1 MLIELFLVALNFFS
15 ISIGI
20 GFIITFEFFLGILSI
35 SSSFSPQEINLETV
49 IISFG
54 AGISQGYVPTLEEF
68 YEALGVKKAF
78 SKSSITDQSFV
89 RFVKDLAEAPQQTTK
104 KVRKV
109 WEDVMSCDHQST
121 PSPHSS
127 LKCNVC

>member
-49 IISFG
+49 IISF
-54 AGISQGYVPTLEEF
+54 
-68 YEALGVKKAF
+68 
-78 SKSSITDQSFV
+78 
-89 RFVKDLAEAPQQTTK
+89 
-104 KVRKV
+104 
-109 WEDVMSCDHQST
+109 
-121 PSPHSS
+121 
-127 LKCNVC
+127 

>member
-1 MLIELFLVALNFFS
+1 MLNFFDA
-15 ISIGI
+15 
-20 GFIITFEFFLGILSI
+20 
-35 SSSFSPQEINLETV
+35 ETV

-54 AGISQGYVPTLEEF
+54 AGISQGYVPTLQEF

-89 RFVKDLAEAPQQTTK
+89 SFAEELITNHKQTTK

-109 WEDVMSCDHQST
+109 WDDVMSCDHQST
-121 PSPHSS
+121 PSHELLLRIIYILRNSGKLVLPYTDNIDGIHDA
-127 LKCNVC
+127 V

>member
-49 IISFG
+49 IISF
-54 AGISQGYVPTLEEF
+54 SFFDVTY
-68 YEALGVKKAF
+68 ALSLNLCNK
-78 SKSSITDQSFV
+78 FV
-89 RFVKDLAEAPQQTTK
+89 
-104 KVRKV
+104 
-109 WEDVMSCDHQST
+109 T
-121 PSPHSS
+121 PFFFII
-127 LKCNVC
+127 